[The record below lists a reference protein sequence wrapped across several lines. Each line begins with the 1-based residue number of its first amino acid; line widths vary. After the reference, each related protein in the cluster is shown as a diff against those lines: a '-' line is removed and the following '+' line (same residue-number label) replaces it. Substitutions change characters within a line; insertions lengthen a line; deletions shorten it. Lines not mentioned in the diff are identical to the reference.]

1 VTKAAVPHIILNSF
15 KNLASV
21 TFETEYS
28 FPQADKMKEAAKKAA
43 TAVSAPKAD
52 AKGGKKEEKAKEPEP
67 KKEEEAD
74 VGVGGLFGDDGY

>member
-1 VTKAAVPHIILNSF
+1 
-15 KNLASV
+15 
-21 TFETEYS
+21 
-28 FPQADKMKEAAKKAA
+28 MKEAAKKAA